1 MIRLLQ
7 TQFPGAF
14 YHIVCRG
21 IEQRKIY
28 MDGID
33 YMSVSQLRRRL
44 LEHMGQDKSIKEK
57 YYVVERAIRKLCSK

>member
-14 YHIVCRG
+14 YHIICRG
-21 IEQRKIY
+21 IEQRKIS

-44 LEHMGQDKSIKEK
+44 LEHMGQDESIKEK